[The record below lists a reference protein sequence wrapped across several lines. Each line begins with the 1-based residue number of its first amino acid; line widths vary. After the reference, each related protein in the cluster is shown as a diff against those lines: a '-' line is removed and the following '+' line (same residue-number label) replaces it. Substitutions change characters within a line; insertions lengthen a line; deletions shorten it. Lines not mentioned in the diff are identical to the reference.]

1 MTTQFHHINLCAKD
15 PSDLENFY
23 KDVLELSE
31 SHAYTGN
38 QKQIK
43 NQGYGGRVAFLTDGQ
58 SEMHLSTLDLN
69 VAFRTKQPI
78 NPLERGHIAFRTDD
92 IEGIKRRL
100 TERDVPLLIS
110 AHGPSKDGIRFSSMI
125 PRATSSRFTRS
136 VNPPK
141 RPTSSNLKQA
151 AKRNYGRTAPSGL
164 RSLTIAC

>member
-100 TERDVPLLIS
+100 TERDVPFADFGGMGHRRMASDLLPRS
-110 AHGPSKDGIRFSSMI
+110 RGQHRGGSPSR
-125 PRATSSRFTRS
+125 
-136 VNPPK
+136 
-141 RPTSSNLKQA
+141 
-151 AKRNYGRTAPSGL
+151 
-164 RSLTIAC
+164 

>member
-100 TERDVPLLIS
+100 TERDVPF
-110 AHGPSKDGIRFSSMI
+110 ADFGAWAFKECIRFFSPN
-125 PRATSSRFTRS
+125 PRGKTVRFTRS
-136 VNPPK
+136 VNPP
-141 RPTSSNLKQA
+141 RNPTSSNLTQA
-151 AKRNYGRTAPSGL
+151 AKRG
-164 RSLTIAC
+164 

>member
-31 SHAYTGN
+31 SNAYTGN

-43 NQGYGGRVAFLTDGQ
+43 NQGYGGRVAF
-58 SEMHLSTLDLN
+58 LDLN

-100 TERDVPLLIS
+100 TERDVPFADFGAWAIEGW
-110 AHGPSKDGIRFSSMI
+110 HQIFFHDPEGNIVEVHQVGEP
-125 PRATSSRFTRS
+125 
-136 VNPPK
+136 
-141 RPTSSNLKQA
+141 
-151 AKRNYGRTAPSGL
+151 AKKSDVK
-164 RSLTIAC
+164 